1 MDEMTDTWAEDC
13 IKERGRVLTG
23 KKRHYC
29 MEWDGLPIDETT
41 PEWPCGCP
49 AEDDSY
55 DADNRL
61 TASDS

>member
-1 MDEMTDTWAEDC
+1 MNYEWETIC
-13 IKERGRVLTG
+13 LQERGRVLTG

-49 AEDDSY
+49 AEDESY
-55 DADNRL
+55 DADHRL
-61 TASDS
+61 QTEGDTA